1 METRVRGVVLEAFP
15 NVTFRVELEDGK
27 EIRAYLAGRL
37 KQRFIRILIGDT
49 VEMVKPEQSD
59 IARIVRRL

>member
-1 METRVRGVVLEAFP
+1 MEKRIRGVVLEALP
-15 NVTFRVELEDGK
+15 NVSFRVELEDGK